1 MADLWLVALIL
12 GIVEGFTE
20 YLPISSTGHL
30 IVVSHALG
38 FTGAM
43 ANDFAIFIQFGA
55 IVSVLLLYRE
65 KLWATAR
72 GLPHDPDAQKLAG
85 GILLAFFPAA
95 VVGLVAH
102 DWIKHTLFNPTV
114 VAAAL
119 ILGGFAILAI
129 ERLRPRATVHELED
143 LSWRTMLNIG
153 LIQCLAL
160 IPGVSRSGATI
171 LGGVCLGLDNKTA
184 TEFSFFVAIPVLA
197 AATLFD
203 LVKAWPILTHGEVG
217 IFLFGMVVSAIVAAI
232 VIAALLRFVQ
242 THSFNAFAYYR
253 IVFGL
258 IVLAFVRAGVI

>member
-1 MADLWLVALIL
+1 MADIWLVALIL

-38 FTGAM
+38 FTGDM

-55 IVSVLLLYRE
+55 IVSVLVLYRQR
-65 KLWATAR
+65 LW
-72 GLPHDPDAQKLAG
+72 GLVHDLPRDPAAQKLAG
-85 GILLAFFPAA
+85 GIMLAFLPAA
-95 VVGLVAH
+95 VLGLLAH
-102 DWIKHTLFNPTV
+102 HWIKHTLFNPTV
-114 VAAAL
+114 VATAL

-129 ERLRPRATVHELED
+129 ERLRPRARIHELEEMS
-143 LSWRTMLNIG
+143 LPTMLGIG

-203 LVKAWPILTHGEVG
+203 LMKAWPVLTHGEVG
-217 IFLFGMVVSAIVAAI
+217 IFLFGMVVSGIVAAI

-242 THSFNAFAYYR
+242 THNFNGFAYYR

-258 IVLAFVRAGVI
+258 LVLAFVRAGVM